1 MSEDNY
7 KAKRF
12 ADLVGGKVADKNE
25 TGADRIKKKNE
36 GVNEKKPRLN
46 LPKFKS
52 KEERFKFYL
61 DYIPALYFVEIEGY
75 DTNKISRA
83 DLDMFWVIFMAGV
96 KAMEDK
102 DGGEPMDG

>member
-1 MSEDNY
+1 MSENT
-7 KAKRF
+7 KAKQF

-25 TGADRIKKKNE
+25 TGADRIKKKN
-36 GVNEKKPRLN
+36 PRLN

-75 DTNKISRA
+75 DTDKISKA